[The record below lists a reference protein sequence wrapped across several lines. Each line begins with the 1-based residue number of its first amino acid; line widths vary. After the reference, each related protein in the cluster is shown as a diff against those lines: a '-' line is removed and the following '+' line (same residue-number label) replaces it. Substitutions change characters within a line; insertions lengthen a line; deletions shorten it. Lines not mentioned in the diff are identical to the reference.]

1 MTEPT
6 QKQCYFKL
14 NYIRTLLICSKMSY
28 SCCFSLGGNL
38 DFIDFLQKRF
48 YNFDYW
54 SQSYRGSMIA
64 NYDSSVVLYSIIT
77 STQY

>member
-1 MTEPT
+1 
-6 QKQCYFKL
+6 
-14 NYIRTLLICSKMSY
+14 MSY